1 MNEPLNEH
9 AFAAARTVQ
18 RIAVLAGLVAV
29 VIAWKFGLRWYWIFL
44 CGLGGYFVVGLIG
57 AALGVRNPPAR
68 RPGQIPVG
76 LPELT
81 DDEKRIL
88 FGKRQADDEKKDP
101 PSK

>member
-1 MNEPLNEH
+1 VNEPLNER
-9 AFAAARTVQ
+9 AFAAARAVQ
-18 RIAVLAGLVAV
+18 RIAVLAGVVAV
-29 VIAWKFGLRWYWIFL
+29 VIAWKFGLRWYWIAL

>member
-44 CGLGGYFVVGLIG
+44 CGFGSYFVVGLIG
-57 AALGVRNPPAR
+57 AALGVRNPSMR
-68 RPGQIPVG
+68 RTGQIPVG

-81 DDEKRIL
+81 DDEKKTL
-88 FGKRQADDEKKDP
+88 FGKRQVDDEKKDI